1 MKMNRKKGFTLIELM
16 VVMSIIIVL
25 ASFLVPKF
33 ISYKQK
39 AKDTKA
45 ISTAKQ
51 IQVAAMSSYN
61 ENDDKFETS
70 VLQEDIKKFTGVSC
84 NISGDENCVNI
95 TYASDNKNYIVEVNA
110 NDTGYKVTNSDNK
123 VIFLNGKEQ

>member
-1 MKMNRKKGFTLIELM
+1 MNRKKGFTLIELM

>member
-1 MKMNRKKGFTLIELM
+1 MSRKKGFTLIELM
-16 VVMSIIIVL
+16 VVMSIIVVL

-33 ISYKQK
+33 IAYKQK

-84 NISGDENCVNI
+84 NISGDEDCVNI
-95 TYASDNKNYIVEVNA
+95 TYPSDNKNYIVKVNA
-110 NDTGYKVTNSDNK
+110 NDNGYKVTNSDNK